1 MNPFNQYK
9 NIIERALNT
18 YTPTSINESYT
29 GLRRAETRTFSYNE
43 YKSKRNEIRLSEDL
57 VSVAKLMKAKPFENQ
72 IIGHHPDFIQLK
84 NTDNIENH
92 YIISVFIDI
101 KGSTNLFRKYDN
113 ETIMIITNAIQLSA
127 ISVCKLFGGFIHR
140 LQGDGLFVYFGGKNV
155 NKDLAVQ
162 HCLTALS
169 LFTYF
174 VKNDLKN
181 LFEQQGIEKIYTK
194 IGIDFGDDK
203 DVLWGMAGVNNSS
216 EITTCSLHTSLAS
229 KMQAH
234 AQSNEIIVG
243 DNIKKRVTT
252 KDDLFS
258 IISEEKRYIYRI
270 PEKGF
275 NYTQYKFDW
284 YKFLKSLEHIAISI
298 NGNLEIRSRDPKP
311 TIANNLTSLLGV
323 ASASKPWAV

>member
-1 MNPFNQYK
+1 
-9 NIIERALNT
+9 
-18 YTPTSINESYT
+18 
-29 GLRRAETRTFSYNE
+29 
-43 YKSKRNEIRLSEDL
+43 
-57 VSVAKLMKAKPFENQ
+57 
-72 IIGHHPDFIQLK
+72 
-84 NTDNIENH
+84 
-92 YIISVFIDI
+92 
-101 KGSTNLFRKYDN
+101 
-113 ETIMIITNAIQLSA
+113 
-127 ISVCKLFGGFIHR
+127 
-140 LQGDGLFVYFGGKNV
+140 
-155 NKDLAVQ
+155 
-162 HCLTALS
+162 
-169 LFTYF
+169 
-174 VKNDLKN
+174 
-181 LFEQQGIEKIYTK
+181 
-194 IGIDFGDDK
+194 
-203 DVLWGMAGVNNSS
+203 MAGVNNSS